1 MTGMCVEGGFQPT
14 KFVSNSKDDL
24 ASNTEGES
32 RKGLQD

>member
-1 MTGMCVEGGFQPT
+1 MCVEGGFQLT

-24 ASNTEGES
+24 VTNPEGES